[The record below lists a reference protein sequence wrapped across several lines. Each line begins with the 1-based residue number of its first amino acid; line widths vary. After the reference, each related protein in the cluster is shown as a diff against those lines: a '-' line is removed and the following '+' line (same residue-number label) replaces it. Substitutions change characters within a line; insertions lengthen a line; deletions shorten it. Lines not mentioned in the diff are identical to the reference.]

1 MSDNQQQ
8 IIEQPTPETEIPGEG
23 QLAHQEAPERSEAET
38 RARAMGW
45 VDKDSF
51 RGPAEKWV
59 DADEFVRIGEQ
70 ELPVLRERN
79 RAMERRYTD
88 LETRL
93 QKQEREFQERVQRQ
107 ENLSRI
113 ALAQQRATLA
123 NQYEAAKL
131 NAVEMGDTTR
141 YQQLNRDQQQ
151 AIQNFDEQYH
161 KAAEPPQS
169 QRQSGPP
176 PDVQAKVDAFVVE
189 NPWFATDAGLNQYAQ
204 TVHMHLQRTQPN
216 LTIEQ
221 NFAEVAKQVKERF
234 PEKFG
239 RSGSGG
245 PAAVEGGSSMSS
257 GGGRRT
263 RGYADLPAEA
273 KRDVDEFVK
282 AGAFKS
288 RDDGAK
294 AYWAHNT

>member
-8 IIEQPTPETEIPGEG
+8 PIEQATPGTTIPGEG
-23 QLAHQEAPERSEAET
+23 QPEQHAPERSENET

-51 RGPAEKWV
+51 RGPSEKWV
-59 DADEFVRIGEQ
+59 DADEFVRRGEE

-79 RAMERRYTD
+79 RDLSRRFTD
-88 LETRL
+88 LETKL
-93 QKQEREFQERVQRQ
+93 QKQEREFNERTQRQ
-107 ENLSRI
+107 ENLARI
-113 ALAQQRATLA
+113 ALAQQRANLSA
-123 NQYEAAKL
+123 QYDAAKMQ
-131 NAVEMGDTTR
+131 AVEMGDTTR

-161 KAAEPPQS
+161 KAVEPPQP
-169 QRQSGPP
+169 QRQNGPP
-176 PDVQAKVDAFVVE
+176 PDVQAKVDAWVVE
-189 NPWFATDAGLNQYAQ
+189 NPWFATDPGMNQYAQ
-204 TVHMHLQRTQPN
+204 TVHMHLQRTQPS
-216 LTIEQ
+216 LTVDQ
-221 NFAEVAKQVKERF
+221 NFAEVSKLVRERF

-239 RSGSGG
+239 RAGGGG
-245 PAAVEGGSSMSS
+245 PPAVEGGSGMPS

-294 AYWAHNT
+294 AYWTHNA